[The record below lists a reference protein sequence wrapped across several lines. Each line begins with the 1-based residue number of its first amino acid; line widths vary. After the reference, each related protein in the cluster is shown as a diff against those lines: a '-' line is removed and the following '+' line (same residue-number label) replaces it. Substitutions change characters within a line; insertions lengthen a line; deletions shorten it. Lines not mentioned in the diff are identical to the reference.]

1 MTKTEQ
7 YKVVQLNGSETAE
20 ALDREAKHIG
30 SRRRRTN
37 FLPSTTLEEI
47 FEIVIV
53 IQPASRYLPLRALS
67 FSRCTFKM
75 AFTFGATICKYS
87 CIWYTGVSG

>member
-7 YKVVQLNGSETAE
+7 YKAVQLNGSETAE
-20 ALDREAKHIG
+20 APDREAKHIG
-30 SRRRRTN
+30 RRRRTN
-37 FLPSTTLEEI
+37 FLPSATLEEI

-53 IQPASRYLPLRALS
+53 IQPASRNVPLRALS

-75 AFTFGATICKYS
+75 AFTFGATMRKYS

>member
-7 YKVVQLNGSETAE
+7 YKAVRLNGLETAE

-53 IQPASRYLPLRALS
+53 IQPASRYLLLRALS
-67 FSRCTFKM
+67 FYDALLD
-75 AFTFGATICKYS
+75 AFTFSATMCKYS